1 MKKPIGS
8 QFSFSNLD
16 GARASISSED
26 RLSISFERQEAVEVG
41 EEEGTKE
48 EEEWTEEEK
57 RWEEMGE
64 EENEKQGS
72 DEEFDEWVKKKWG
85 KYPPFHPDQREE
97 EKERWKKERKKEKEE
112 EEKNEIN
119 DPTST
124 LGPSRNPTDPCTS
137 EVTTEP
143 IDSNRCLR
151 PLQRARERREARLK
165 KESDAHAE
173 IDPDPHVPGSQRS
186 RVSSDREQDRVQL
199 RCDRCNNKLTD
210 SDWSKIKSKGWDAEI
225 VEHAPFCSSCID
237 QWRVL

>member
-26 RLSISFERQEAVEVG
+26 RLSISFERQEAVEVD

-48 EEEWTEEEK
+48 EKEWTGSSYSYQWTEEEK
-57 RWEEMGE
+57 R
-64 EENEKQGS
+64 
-72 DEEFDEWVKKKWG
+72 FDEWVKKNWG
-85 KYPPFHPDQREE
+85 KYPPFHRDELE
-97 EKERWKKERKKEKEE
+97 EKWKKWKEQMKEEKEE
-112 EEKNEIN
+112 EEKEEKNETT

-124 LGPSRNPTDPCTS
+124 LGSSRNPTDPCTS
-137 EVTTEP
+137 EITTEP
-143 IDSNRCLR
+143 IDVNRCQR
-151 PLQRARERREARLK
+151 PLQRARERREARLQ
-165 KESDAHAE
+165 KERDAHAV
-173 IDPDPHVPGSQRS
+173 IDPDHHDPGSQRS
-186 RVSSDREQDRVQL
+186 RVSCDLEQDRSQL
-199 RCDRCNNKLTD
+199 KCDRCNNRLTD

>member
-1 MKKPIGS
+1 MLKRRIILVKRKPGS
-8 QFSFSNLD
+8 QHTFSQID
-16 GARASISSED
+16 GEAGSLSGSENCSSTTEQQK
-26 RLSISFERQEAVEVG
+26 EREEEKG
-41 EEEGTKE
+41 EEEKKEEELEAKKE
-48 EEEWTEEEK
+48 EEEKKMW
-57 RWEEMGE
+57 
-64 EENEKQGS
+64 
-72 DEEFDEWVKKKWG
+72 DEWLKKKWEE
-85 KYPPFHPDQREE
+85 QE
-97 EKERWKKERKKEKEE
+97 EKMKEEKEE
-112 EEKNEIN
+112 EEEEEKSEIN

-124 LGPSRNPTDPCTS
+124 LGPSWNPTDPYTS

>member
-1 MKKPIGS
+1 MKR
-8 QFSFSNLD
+8 N
-16 GARASISSED
+16 
-26 RLSISFERQEAVEVG
+26 
-41 EEEGTKE
+41 
-48 EEEWTEEEK
+48 
-57 RWEEMGE
+57 
-64 EENEKQGS
+64 
-72 DEEFDEWVKKKWG
+72 WG
-85 KYPPFHPDQREE
+85 KYPPFHPDELEVKWKKWKEQMKE
-97 EKERWKKERKKEKEE
+97 EKEEEEE

-165 KESDAHAE
+165 KESDAHAV
-173 IDPDPHVPGSQRS
+173 IDPDPHDPGSQRS
-186 RVSSDREQDRVQL
+186 RASCNREQDRAQL
-199 RCDRCNNKLTD
+199 KCDRCNNRLTD